1 MFIDNISSSGTNILD
16 LTLKIDL
23 LAISKEY
30 PSVIKSL
37 NSKIM
42 PSFLYVPVDTK
53 NIFNFTRI
61 TFKL

>member
-1 MFIDNISSSGTNILD
+1 MVIDNISSSGTNILD
-16 LTLKIDL
+16 IILKIDL

-37 NSKIM
+37 NSKIV

-53 NIFNFTRI
+53 SIFSFTRI
-61 TFKL
+61 TFKR